1 MTQARLVRGVELIKC
16 LVASNSEHVARH
28 LRVMAESMLASVFGR
43 GSFLVDKSIFG
54 VFLVS
59 PLIFYL
65 LSRADSQSL
74 GSLAHDRLGEY
85 RRMLAA
91 AILRSHDT
99 PFIHDDYLQEGKAG
113 MSHLFTFLPFSL

>member
-1 MTQARLVRGVELIKC
+1 MI
-16 LVASNSEHVARH
+16 
-28 LRVMAESMLASVFGR
+28 
-43 GSFLVDKSIFG
+43 
-54 VFLVS
+54 
-59 PLIFYL
+59 
-65 LSRADSQSL
+65 QSL

-113 MSHLFTFLPFSL
+113 MCISQLATVP